1 MNSLNTEPVDYYIL
15 PSIDFFENELKLK
28 DNNNLLFEM
37 YRFDDIKPFF
47 NMLSTD
53 DKDVI

>member
-1 MNSLNTEPVDYYIL
+1 MNSLNIEPVDYYIL

-28 DNNNLLFEM
+28 DNNSLLFEM
-37 YRFDDIKPFF
+37 YRFDDITAFF

-53 DKDVI
+53 DKDKI